1 MNAETNSPT
10 ASATAKYPEHPGAKV
25 GGTSQDAADNM
36 AEHAPT
42 LRDRL
47 DELFDRV
54 ANMTAD
60 EGAEAL
66 GAEIWSV
73 RPRFSELVRMGR
85 IVDAGIRR
93 ENKSGMTATAW
104 KRATFLPVQQPEFFK

>member
-1 MNAETNSPT
+1 MTT
-10 ASATAKYPEHPGAKV
+10 TYPSHPGAKV
-25 GGTSQDAADNM
+25 SGPSQDAADNM

-54 ANMTAD
+54 PNMTAD
-60 EGAEAL
+60 EGADRL
-66 GAEIWSV
+66 KAEIWSV

-85 IVDAGIRR
+85 IVDAGVRR
-93 ENKSGMTATAW
+93 KNKSGMTATAW
-104 KRATFLPVQQPEFFK
+104 KRATFLPVKQPELFP

>member
-1 MNAETNSPT
+1 MNTYPHQPGYKVSGTSEDA
-10 ASATAKYPEHPGAKV
+10 ATAI
-25 GGTSQDAADNM
+25 

-47 DELFDRV
+47 DDLFDRV
-54 ANMTAD
+54 SNMTAD
-60 EGAEAL
+60 EGAEL
-66 GAEIWSV
+66 LKAEIWSV

-93 ENKSGMTATAW
+93 KNKSGMTATAW
-104 KRATFLPVQQPEFFK
+104 KRATFLPVQQPELF

>member
-1 MNAETNSPT
+1 MNTTTYPNYPGSK
-10 ASATAKYPEHPGAKV
+10 AS
-25 GGTSQDAADNM
+25 GTSQDAAEAI

-47 DELFDRV
+47 DELFDGV

-104 KRATFLPVQQPEFFK
+104 KRATFMPVQQPELF

>member
-1 MNAETNSPT
+1 MNTYPNQPGYKVT
-10 ASATAKYPEHPGAKV
+10 GASE
-25 GGTSQDAADNM
+25 DAAQAI

-54 ANMTAD
+54 ETMTAD
-60 EGAEAL
+60 EGAELL

-85 IVDAGIRR
+85 IVDAGVRR
-93 ENKSGMTATAW
+93 KNKSGMTATAW
-104 KRATFLPVQQPEFFK
+104 KRAAFLPVTQPDLFA